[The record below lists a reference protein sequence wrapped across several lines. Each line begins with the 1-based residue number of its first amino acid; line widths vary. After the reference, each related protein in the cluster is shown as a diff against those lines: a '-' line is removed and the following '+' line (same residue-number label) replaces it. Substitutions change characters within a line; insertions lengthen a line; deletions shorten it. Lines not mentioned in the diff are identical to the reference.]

1 MTPEA
6 ALGDPLAKRLLGS
19 ALDRLDRSRPEDRT
33 NAVRIPID
41 QNTAP
46 EIFKA
51 ETIADREIAWH
62 VLDVLADAGIGT
74 LAYRRAARH
83 GSREDRQPVFEIS
96 TTPANEDRLRVFYGR
111 PRPGLKYSEAW
122 RGLVQSSDLSEDAK
136 AVVGALPF
144 AIPGRSA
151 EEVFH
156 RLISI
161 RDLHD
166 SQENL
171 YLREISSRT
180 FWGLSKILD
189 SRTDLLAA
197 LFGLEECPYP
207 AQPIHLNVY
216 FAGAYSWMLF
226 VENKTSF
233 ERAMRD
239 AGEALLQGRCSPYSG
254 AALVYS
260 SGFMGTAGRMR
271 KPSGSRVFYCLDAV
285 SRAIEVEAFNAA
297 FYSENDINTGF
308 WGDLDHSGM
317 AILSSLRTIFP
328 SARAWKPGYAPMLVR
343 LEAGEGHGPEEAKKA
358 GQKLVTST
366 GCSYAD
372 GVLIPAL
379 AKHGRFIDQE

>member
-1 MTPEA
+1 MTPDT

-19 ALDRLDRSRPEDRT
+19 ALDRLDRSLPEDRT

-51 ETIADREIAWH
+51 ETSADREIAWH

-122 RGLVQSSDLSEDAK
+122 RGLVQSSDLSDDAK
-136 AVVGALPF
+136 AIIAALPF

-166 SQENL
+166 SRENL
-171 YLREISSRT
+171 HLREISSRT
-180 FWGLSKILD
+180 FWGLSKVLD
-189 SRTDLLAA
+189 GRTDLLAA

-239 AGEALLQGRCSPYSG
+239 AGEALLQQRPSRYIG
-254 AALVYS
+254 AALIYS

-271 KPSGSRVFYCLDAV
+271 KSSGSRAFYCLDAG
-285 SRAIEVEAFNAA
+285 SRAVEVEAFETA
-297 FYSENDINTGF
+297 FYGGADIDAAF
-308 WGDLDHSGM
+308 WGDLDHAGM
-317 AILSSLRTIFP
+317 AILFSLRTNFP
-328 SARAWKPGYAPMLVR
+328 SVRAWEPGYAPMLAR
-343 LEAGEGHGPEEAKKA
+343 LEAGEGHAPEEAKKG
-358 GQKLVTST
+358 GQKPISST

>member
-1 MTPEA
+1 MTPET

-19 ALDRLDRSRPEDRT
+19 ALDRLDRSRPQDRT

-41 QNTAP
+41 PNTAP

-51 ETIADREIAWH
+51 ESNADREIAWH
-62 VLDVLADAGIGT
+62 VLDVLTDAGIGT
-74 LAYRRAARH
+74 LEYRRAARH

-96 TTPANEDRLRVFYGR
+96 VAPAIEDRLRVFYGR
-111 PRPGLKYSEAW
+111 PRPGQRYSEAW
-122 RGLVQSSDLSEDAK
+122 RGLVESSDLSDDAK
-136 AVVGALPF
+136 AIIAALPF

-166 SQENL
+166 SRENL
-171 YLREISSRT
+171 HLREISSRT
-180 FWGLSKILD
+180 FWGLSKVLD
-189 SRTDLLAA
+189 SRTDLVAA
-197 LFGLEECPYP
+197 LFGLAECPYP

-216 FAGAYSWMLF
+216 FAGAFSWVLF

-239 AGEALLQGRCSPYSG
+239 AGEALREERPTPYAG
-254 AALVYS
+254 AALIYS
-260 SGFMGTAGRMR
+260 SGFMGTAGRIR
-271 KPSGSRVFYCLDAV
+271 KPLGSRAFYCLDAI
-285 SRAIEVEAFNAA
+285 SHANEIDAFYEA
-297 FYSENDINTGF
+297 FYSDTDANVAF
-308 WGDLDHSGM
+308 WGDLDHAGM
-317 AILSSLRTIFP
+317 AILSSLRTNFL
-328 SARAWKPGYAPMLVR
+328 SARAWEPGYAPMLAR
-343 LEAGEGHGPEEAKKA
+343 LDAGDGHAPEEAKKA
-358 GQKLVTST
+358 GQKPILST

-372 GVLIPAL
+372 IALIPAL

>member
-1 MTPEA
+1 MTPDT

-19 ALDRLDRSRPEDRT
+19 ALDRLDRSRPQDRT

-41 QNTAP
+41 ENTAP

-51 ETIADREIAWH
+51 ETNADREIAWH
-62 VLDVLADAGIGT
+62 VLEVLADAGIGT

-96 TTPANEDRLRVFYGR
+96 TTPDIEDRLRVFYGR
-111 PRPGLKYSEAW
+111 PRPGQKYSEAW
-122 RGLVQSSDLSEDAK
+122 RGLVQSSDLSDDAK
-136 AVVGALPF
+136 TVIAALPF

-166 SQENL
+166 SRESL
-171 YLREISSRT
+171 HLREISSRT
-180 FWGLSKILD
+180 FWGLSKVLD
-189 SRTDLLAA
+189 SRADLLAA
-197 LFGLEECPYP
+197 LFGLPDCPYP
-207 AQPIHLNVY
+207 TQPIHLSVY
-216 FAGAYSWMLF
+216 FAGAYSWLLF
-226 VENKTSF
+226 IENKTSF
-233 ERAMRD
+233 ERAIRD

-343 LEAGEGHGPEEAKKA
+343 LEAREGHGPEEAKKA

>member
-41 QNTAP
+41 LNTAP

-62 VLDVLADAGIGT
+62 VIDVLADAGIGI

-83 GSREDRQPVFEIS
+83 GSREDRQPIFEVS
-96 TTPANEDRLRVFYGR
+96 TAPGNEDRLRTFYGR
-111 PRPGLKYSEAW
+111 PRPGLKYSEEW
-122 RGLVQSSDLSEDAK
+122 RSLVRSSDLNDDIK
-136 AVVGALPF
+136 GAIGDLPVS
-144 AIPGRSA
+144 IPGRSA
-151 EEVFH
+151 TDVFR

-161 RDLHD
+161 RALYDERETLH
-166 SQENL
+166 
-171 YLREISSRT
+171 LREVSSRT
-180 FWGLSKILD
+180 FWGLSKVLD
-189 SRTDLLAA
+189 NRSDLIAA
-197 LFGLEECPYP
+197 LLGLAECPYP
-207 AQPIHLNVY
+207 AQPIHLSVY
-216 FAGAYSWMLF
+216 FAGAYSWLLF
-226 VENKTSF
+226 IENKTSF
-233 ERAMRD
+233 ERAIRD

-285 SRAIEVEAFNAA
+285 SSAIEVEAFKAA

-343 LEAGEGHGPEEAKKA
+343 LEAREGHGPEEAKKA